1 MRPLAA
7 ARYSKGCVRR
17 RRRRREREGGRERG
31 SVCVVVRVGVMVSTV
46 LGRVVVVSVLVI
58 C

>member
-17 RRRRREREGGRERG
+17 RRRRRRGREGGREGGRERKRECVCG
-31 SVCVVVRVGVMVSTV
+31 SE
-46 LGRVVVVSVLVI
+46 GRSNGI
-58 C
+58 YGTW